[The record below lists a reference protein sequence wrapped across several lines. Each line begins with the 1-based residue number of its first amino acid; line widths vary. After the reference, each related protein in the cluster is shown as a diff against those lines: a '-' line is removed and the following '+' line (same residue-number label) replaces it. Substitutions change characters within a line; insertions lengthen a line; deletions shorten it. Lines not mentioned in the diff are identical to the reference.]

1 MDCDKSSGERRKK
14 WNYTTRLK
22 SKQISIKY
30 KADSRRNAGMS
41 QSCWLAPSIL
51 AHPSF
56 IKAESSKTALLL
68 QHLVVVLLLLSMQ

>member
-41 QSCWLAPSIL
+41 QSC
-51 AHPSF
+51 
-56 IKAESSKTALLL
+56 
-68 QHLVVVLLLLSMQ
+68 